1 MKSRLFLL
9 AGLAFFSAVVA
20 AVAAPTAAPK
30 PLVSPLA
37 QPVIDRAAAASA
49 ALEGWSASIVLEDHI
64 YLNDAETTWKGSLT
78 ERFLKGDGSPNF
90 YSYVSDAGG
99 GVPTNVRVQNSEAAY
114 RIDRAPNGRISALLS
129 VPEDD
134 FNRPTLQ
141 GRFLQQVAK
150 AKYVR
155 YAGREVVN
163 GQPCDIVETSSITVT
178 PATAEQPAS
187 PTYYGTIRFAIDA
200 AGIVVQFKE
209 VANEFADAP
218 VAAGAKPRALRSNWS
233 EWRITHYDTQVRP
246 AKEEFTREAF
256 DRIAAS
262 MLKPGEPMPE
272 VREALFRR
280 GERLP
285 DKTFIAWAD
294 QQPFRLSDLRGKI
307 VVVETWA
314 SWCHFCKEA
323 FPFYE
328 KMRQQL
334 AAQAVVF
341 VAVSFDE
348 KAANYEKWMK
358 ANADKYGFKFG
369 LIDAPDPRAAM
380 REFRGSLP
388 AFYVLDRDG
397 AIVGSYIGYGFGAG
411 GEDPRLLQ
419 ALREAGVKI

>member
-1 MKSRLFLL
+1 MKSRLLLL
-9 AGLAFFSAVVA
+9 AGLALCSATA
-20 AVAAPTAAPK
+20 ASAAPAAAPQ

-49 ALEGWSASIVLEDHI
+49 ALEGWSATIVLEDHL

-163 GQPCDIVETSSITVT
+163 GQTCDIVETSAITVT
-178 PATAEQPAS
+178 PATAEQPAF
-187 PTYYGTIRFAIDA
+187 PTYYGTIRFAVDA

-209 VANEFADAP
+209 VSNEFADAP
-218 VAAGAKPRALRSNWS
+218 VAAGATPRKLRSNWS

-285 DKTFIAWAD
+285 DKTFIGWAD
-294 QQPFRLSDLRGKI
+294 GQPFRLSDLKGKI

-334 AAQAVVF
+334 AAQDVVF

-358 ANADKYGFKFG
+358 ANAGKYGFKFG
-369 LIDAPDPRAAM
+369 LVDTPDARAAM

-397 AIVGSYIGYGFGAG
+397 KVVSSYIGYGYGAG
-411 GEDPRLLQ
+411 GEDPRLLA
-419 ALREAGVKI
+419 ALRAAGIKI